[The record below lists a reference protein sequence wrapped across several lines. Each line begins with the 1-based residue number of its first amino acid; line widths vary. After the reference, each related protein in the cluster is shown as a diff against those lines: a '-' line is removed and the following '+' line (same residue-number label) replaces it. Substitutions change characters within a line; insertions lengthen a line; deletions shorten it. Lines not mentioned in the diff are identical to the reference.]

1 MSQLDEFGTGA
12 NLAQNYAQAEQ
23 EAFDEWAETYSRN
36 NPLPD
41 IPRTGKIFSLAYW
54 DFWALAFVSGA
65 SIFLTAT
72 RTGLRFYEA
81 AFSDS
86 NTVWLASLEA
96 LLAIFAV
103 DLGLPVVAAVFA
115 YRRILK
121 SQSATRLW
129 VERLKLVIASVLLLA
144 IIVVAGLGQS
154 IKISQSL
161 LLQYG
166 LLTETWLVLLL
177 GGGIGIV
184 AFIFGDL
191 LGVTFAS
198 VAVDNKTAIE
208 EYEIEVEEYY
218 EARAEAWISSPQY
231 NSLRLQYSQME
242 KSHRKMIR
250 EGYQSPE
257 FLPREIPG
265 ENGYPS
271 QSDLAYEYLSGH
283 PESVEWHRD
292 DDVPSDYYIAQ
303 ALKSSN
309 RGRFSNASA
318 GRGRRR
324 WIKENL

>member
-41 IPRTGKIFSLAYW
+41 LPKTGRIFSLAYW

-121 SQSATRLW
+121 NQNTTRLW
-129 VERLKLVIASVLLLA
+129 AERLKLVIASILLLA
-144 IIVVAGLGQS
+144 IIIVAGLGQS
-154 IKISQSL
+154 IKISESL

-184 AFIFGDL
+184 AYIFGDL

-208 EYEIEVEEYY
+208 EYEKELEEYY
-218 EARAEAWISSPQY
+218 DARADAWTSSPQY
-231 NSLRLQYSQME
+231 NSLRLQYKQME
-242 KSHRKMIR
+242 TSHRKMIR
-250 EGYQSPE
+250 EGYQGIPVDIPRNIPE
-257 FLPREIPG
+257 YSG
-265 ENGYPS
+265 PS
-271 QSDLAYEYLSGH
+271 QADEAYEYLSRH
-283 PESVEWHRD
+283 PERSEWAREEH
-292 DDVPSDYYIAQ
+292 VPGAHYIAQ
-303 ALKSSN
+303 DMR
-309 RGRFSNASA
+309 RGGRNFSNQSA
-318 GRGRRR
+318 VRGRRR